1 MKWKKKEWPSSGVTQ
16 PCVFFI
22 YLFIGLRLRWWCQW
36 WKWRRKTAIP
46 THKHPTRFVFCAV
59 GVVFVLEIVWIEKF
73 VGIVCGYCLNWKV
86 CFLILEEWRR
96 WWVWA
101 DGGVVYPKKTKKK
114 NRIAERCVR
123 CVPDPAWKTK
133 KEKEKKITCVG
144 KSKRSDRGT
153 LNVFLITKM
162 PLETEF

>member
-1 MKWKKKEWPSSGVTQ
+1 MKFVKIFCAYCSIWKV
-16 PCVFFI
+16 CFLIFFKI
-22 YLFIGLRLRWWCQW
+22 FLFFMGIRLRWWCWW
-36 WKWRRKTAIP
+36 WKLRRKLAIP

-59 GVVFVLEIVWIEKF
+59 GVVFVLGWGF
-73 VGIVCGYCLNWKV
+73 FGDCLNWKV

-123 CVPDPAWKTK
+123 CVPDPVWKTK

-144 KSKRSDRGT
+144 ESKRSDRGT

>member
-1 MKWKKKEWPSSGVTQ
+1 MRKHAPRLGHRWPRQALRRSVGIRHLQTPLMKNLKLKE
-16 PCVFFI
+16 
-22 YLFIGLRLRWWCQW
+22 
-36 WKWRRKTAIP
+36 RKTEWWVRDFGDCLNW
-46 THKHPTRFVFCAV
+46 K
-59 GVVFVLEIVWIEKF
+59 
-73 VGIVCGYCLNWKV
+73 VCGYCLNWKV

-101 DGGVVYPKKTKKK
+101 NGGVVYPKKTKKK